1 MHPLLFHQR
10 KKLKKKIA
18 ESNLNKQTQKSIMNY
33 RQRVTYIPHGT
44 LQRHVRTSDSIHNWC
59 KTELGGAVTT
69 EQQSK
74 VGEKHKQGKID
85 EMTTKTSQVYY
96 EALFKTALYIVKEE
110 VAFRKF
116 KSLVDLQRR
125 NGVKEESTDKLKT
138 KQYA

>member
-33 RQRVTYIPHGT
+33 RQRVTYIP
-44 LQRHVRTSDSIHNWC
+44 
-59 KTELGGAVTT
+59 
-69 EQQSK
+69 
-74 VGEKHKQGKID
+74 HKQGKID

-125 NGVKEESTDKLKT
+125 NGVKAESTDKLKT